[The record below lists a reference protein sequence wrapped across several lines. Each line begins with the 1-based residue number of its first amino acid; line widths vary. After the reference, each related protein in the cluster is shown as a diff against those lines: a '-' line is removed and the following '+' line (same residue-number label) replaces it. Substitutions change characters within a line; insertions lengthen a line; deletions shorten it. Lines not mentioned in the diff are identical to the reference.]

1 MTTEKVFADGFSFKR
16 RAGAPDFVIGNVSI
30 KVDEAVPFLQKNAKN
45 GWVNLNV
52 LRAKSG
58 KQYIELDQW
67 EPNKEQLTNIETPD
81 FGTNLLKVNPVAQDD
96 DLPF

>member
-16 RAGAPDFVIGNVSI
+16 RESAPEFVVGNVSI

-52 LRAKSG
+52 LTSKSG

-67 EPNKEQLTNIETPD
+67 EPAKEQTV
-81 FGTNLLKVNPVAQDD
+81 KQVNPVAQED

>member
-16 RAGAPDFVIGNVSI
+16 RESAPDFVIGNVSI

-52 LRAKSG
+52 LTAKSG

-67 EPNKEQLTNIETPD
+67 EPNKEEVTKQ
-81 FGTNLLKVNPVAQDD
+81 VNPVAQDD

>member
-16 RAGAPDFVIGNVSI
+16 RESAPEFVIGNVSI

-52 LRAKSG
+52 LTAKSG

-67 EPNKEQLTNIETPD
+67 EPKKEET
-81 FGTNLLKVNPVAQDD
+81 TKQVNPVAQDD

>member
-1 MTTEKVFADGFSFKR
+1 M
-16 RAGAPDFVIGNVSI
+16 RA
-30 KVDEAVPFLQKNAKN
+30 VDLCQTFLQKHAKN

-52 LRAKSG
+52 LKAKSG

-67 EPNKEQLTNIETPD
+67 QPNGDTQTKKQI
-81 FGTNLLKVNPVAQDD
+81 NPVAQDD

>member
-1 MTTEKVFADGFSFKR
+1 MTAEKVFADGFSFKR
-16 RAGAPDFVIGNVSI
+16 RESAPDFVIGNVSI

-52 LRAKSG
+52 LTAKSG

-67 EPNKEQLTNIETPD
+67 EPKKEEVTKQI
-81 FGTNLLKVNPVAQDD
+81 NPVAQDE

>member
-16 RAGAPDFVIGNVSI
+16 RESAPDFVIGNVSI

-52 LRAKSG
+52 LTAKSG

-67 EPNKEQLTNIETPD
+67 EPNKEEVTKE
-81 FGTNLLKVNPVAQDD
+81 VNPVAQDD

>member
-16 RAGAPDFVIGNVSI
+16 RESAPEFVVGNVSI

-52 LRAKSG
+52 LTSKNG

-67 EPNKEQLTNIETPD
+67 EPVKEQTV
-81 FGTNLLKVNPVAQDD
+81 KQVNPVAQED

>member
-16 RAGAPDFVIGNVSI
+16 RESAPEFVIGNVSI

-52 LRAKSG
+52 LTAKSG

-67 EPNKEQLTNIETPD
+67 EPNKEEVTKQ
-81 FGTNLLKVNPVAQDD
+81 VNPVAQDD